1 MPLPFPR
8 RIAQAALLLGAAA
21 APLVGA
27 GAAHAAGL
35 PPQDLGGL
43 SNLDDPGLG
52 DAVAGTA
59 HQSTVLAADAGTDAM
74 KSTLP
79 TADHLVGTTGHTALP
94 TAQQAAR
101 EATDQAGRILGGT
114 TESATAPLPATE
126 AVPAAQ
132 LLPNLGALPTA
143 ALPTAGLPTAGLP
156 TTGLPLNGLPVR

>member
-27 GAAHAAGL
+27 GAAHAAAL

-43 SNLDDPGLG
+43 SNLDSAGLG
-52 DAVAGTA
+52 DTLGSAS
-59 HQSTVLAADAGTDAM
+59 HQTTVLAADAGTDAM

-94 TAQQAAR
+94 TAQQAAGD
-101 EATDQAGRILGGT
+101 ATDAAGRMLGGT

-126 AVPAAQ
+126 EVPTTQ
-132 LLPNLGALPTA
+132 LLPNLGALPTT

-156 TTGLPLNGLPVR
+156 LNGLPVT